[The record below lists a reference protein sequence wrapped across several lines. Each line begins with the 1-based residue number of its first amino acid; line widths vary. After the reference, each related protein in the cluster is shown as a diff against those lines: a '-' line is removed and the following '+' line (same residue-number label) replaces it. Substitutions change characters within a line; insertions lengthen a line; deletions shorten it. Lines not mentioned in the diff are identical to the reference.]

1 VAGLVSVLSEQTL
14 AALFDLREPEPA
26 PDSDP
31 RPDDDGIL
39 LRTNE
44 SAWETWGGRL
54 ALLALSGTR
63 TVPRRKAGDEGRK
76 PQARGREGKPAAE
89 RPGNDRAGR
98 GVPSG

>member
-14 AALFDLREPEPA
+14 AVLFDLREPEPVR
-26 PDSDP
+26 DSDQG
-31 RPDDDGIL
+31 RDDDEIL

-44 SAWETWGGRL
+44 TAWETWGGRL

-63 TVPRRKAGDEGRK
+63 TVPRRKAGEEGRK
-76 PQARGREGKPAAE
+76 PQARGREGKPVTE
-89 RPGNDRAGR
+89 QPDGSGR